1 MKIKQSKLVGNRI
14 NKPKNRVFIY
24 NKDGEKPD
32 VLTYVRSDIV
42 EELVSALE
50 YTADL
55 RESQGETA
63 TVARNAIA
71 KYREE

>member
-1 MKIKQSKLVGNRI
+1 MKIKTSKLMGKRMS
-14 NKPKNRVFIY
+14 KPKDRIFIY

-63 TVARNAIA
+63 NVVRNAIA
-71 KYREE
+71 KYRE